1 MYTFKR
7 GERRVDGM
15 VDDAVRKVQ
24 ELLDECIRECEEYEE
39 REIDERR
46 REAIVG
52 KWVKRASELR
62 V

>member
-52 KWVKRASELR
+52 RWVKRASELR